1 LLRFDG
7 VDSLDHVPLPPT
19 LSALN
24 RAELEALLVKQ
35 FEDICVLKQMVSE
48 LREEVAR
55 LKGLKGR
62 PNIKPSGM
70 DKGTEPAKPGQ
81 KEKRLGRGKVTPRVN
96 IEETIITTE
105 VPSGSRFKGYEPFL
119 VQDLV
124 ISVRATVYQRE
135 RWITL
140 DGRTILAP
148 LPEGT
153 VGHFGPELR
162 RFVLM
167 QYHQGQTTIPRLLT
181 FLRSVGVSISKR
193 QLQRL
198 LTARQESFVAEAQD
212 VLRAGLETSPF
223 VSVDDTG
230 ARHAGKNGFC
240 TQIGNDWFTW
250 FGTRFSKSRLNFL
263 DLLRAG
269 HTDYVLNDAA
279 WRYMRDHGLPAATIA
294 LLKAEPETR
303 FADQTAWQGHLD
315 RLGFT
320 ALRVTPEPAD
330 RLAGHRF
337 ASRSDAIQV
346 ASEGAS
352 WGSIQAHGFL
362 CDAVVLSD
370 DAGQFNIGRHALCWV
385 HAERLVHKLDTFNDR
400 DRAAQKQVRGLIWNL
415 YASLKAYRLSPG
427 KRRAGVLCARFDR
440 IFRRRTG
447 FATLDRLLA
456 RLHANKAEL
465 LMVLDRP
472 EIPLHTNGSENDIRC
487 QVTRRKVSAGTRS
500 DDGRDSRDAFL
511 SLTKTC
517 DKLGIP
523 VWDYLGNRLRV
534 AGHVI
539 IEALDHYVR
548 GRIRYA

>member
-1 LLRFDG
+1 LRRFDG
-7 VDSLDHVPLPPT
+7 VDSLPYVPPPPI
-19 LSALN
+19 LSALS
-24 RAELEALLVKQ
+24 RPELEALLVTQ
-35 FEDICVLKQMVSE
+35 FADISTLKQMVSE

-70 DKGTEPAKPGQ
+70 DKGTEPAKPTQ
-81 KEKRLGRGKVTPRVN
+81 KEKRRGRSKVTPRVN
-96 IEETIITTE
+96 IEEKIVTAA
-105 VPSGSRFKGYEPFL
+105 VPPGSRFKGYEPFL
-119 VQDLV
+119 VQDVV

-135 RWITL
+135 RWITP
-140 DGRTILAP
+140 DGRTIVAP

-198 LTARQESFVAEAQD
+198 LTDKQESFVVEARD

-223 VSVDDTG
+223 ISVDDTG
-230 ARHAGKNGFC
+230 ARHAGKNGYC

-250 FGTRFSKSRLNFL
+250 FGTRPSKSRLNFL

-279 WRYMRDHGLPAATIA
+279 YRYMRDHGLPAATIA

-303 FADQTAWQGHLD
+303 FADQTVWQGHLD

-320 ALRVTPEPAD
+320 ASRVTPDPVQ
-330 RLAGHRF
+330 
-337 ASRSDAIQV
+337 I
-346 ASEGAS
+346 ASEAAS
-352 WGSIQAHGFL
+352 WGSIQAHEFL

-385 HAERLVHKLDTFNDR
+385 HAERLVHKLDTFNDHH
-400 DRAAQKQVRGLIWNL
+400 RAAQKQLRGLIWNF
-415 YASLKAYRLSPG
+415 YASLKAYQFNPR
-427 KRRAGVLCARFDR
+427 KRQAGALRTRFDR
-440 IFRRRTG
+440 IFLRRTG

-456 RLHANKAEL
+456 RLHTNKAEL

-500 DDGRDSRDAFL
+500 DAGRDCRDAFL
-511 SLTKTC
+511 GLAKTC
-517 DKLGIP
+517 EKLGIP

-539 IEALDHYVR
+539 IQALDHYVGR
-548 GRIRYA
+548 RIRYA